1 MIPLCVC
8 DGGERLLRSNKNL
21 TEGFM
26 LAAKNQSLSP
36 QNKTATAAA
45 SRLKEA
51 QCEAAQ
57 LISERT
63 VETYT
68 GEAGEA
74 MWTEAC
80 RMGALSGLTEASV

>member
-8 DGGERLLRSNKNL
+8 DGGERLLRSNKNI

-68 GEAGEA
+68 GEA
-74 MWTEAC
+74 MWTEVW